1 MDDISF
7 TQLELREHVKAEIS
21 GKLLSGVTYL
31 KFKSLAGEFF
41 QHLKEIQSVKNTAE
55 IVVQLFRDLQT
66 YYLDKDE
73 SSEV

>member
-41 QHLKEIQSVKNTAE
+41 
-55 IVVQLFRDLQT
+55 
-66 YYLDKDE
+66 
-73 SSEV
+73 